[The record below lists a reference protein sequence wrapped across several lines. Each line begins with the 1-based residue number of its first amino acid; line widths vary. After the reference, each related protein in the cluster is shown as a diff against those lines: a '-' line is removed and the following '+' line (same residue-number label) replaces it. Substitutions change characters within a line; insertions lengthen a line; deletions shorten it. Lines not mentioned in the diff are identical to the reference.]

1 MNADWRNR
9 YETAIETAR
18 LAGQLALRYFRQLEF
33 PAPDP
38 ASATA
43 VQVEWKANLS
53 PVTIADRE
61 AERALRES
69 LLSRFPRDGFW
80 GEEFGEHSGDSG
92 YRWIIDPIDG
102 TRNFLRGIPLWGTLV
117 GLEYRGEMI
126 AGVVAF
132 PALGFI
138 YRALRGDGA
147 FRDDHRLH
155 VSAISTLEQGQI
167 FYSGASWFLDSDCR
181 QAFIELCLRTQRQRG
196 FGDCYGFVLVAQ
208 GAGEAML
215 DYGVHAWDV
224 AALVPIIEEAGGKFT
239 DWSGQ
244 RTIHRPDVLASNGK
258 VHDQI
263 LHLLHQ
269 HLPAHFRPET
279 ISHETRIT

>member
-1 MNADWRNR
+1 MKTCSPR
-9 YETAIETAR
+9 I
-18 LAGQLALRYFRQLEF
+18 
-33 PAPDP
+33 APEP
-38 ASATA
+38 
-43 VQVEWKANLS
+43 
-53 PVTIADRE
+53 
-61 AERALRES
+61 
-69 LLSRFPRDGFW
+69 FPRDGFW

-117 GLEYRGEMI
+117 GLEYRGEMV

-269 HLPAHFRPET
+269 HLPAHFSPET